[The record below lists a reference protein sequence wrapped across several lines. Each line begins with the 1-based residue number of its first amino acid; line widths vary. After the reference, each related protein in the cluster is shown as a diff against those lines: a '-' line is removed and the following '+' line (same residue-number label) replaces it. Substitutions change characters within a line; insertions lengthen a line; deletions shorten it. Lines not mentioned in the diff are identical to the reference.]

1 MHDGKPSLVKSSKVF
16 EHHSEESALKAFQSV
31 RIFDQLLMVDL
42 NGALKD
48 SKESSRKNRDI
59 IKECA
64 ANRKLMT
71 GGGLHTAEDV
81 KEVLEA
87 GVSKIVIGSNTNPDF
102 LAAIDKNR
110 LIIELS
116 INDKMEVLIDG
127 RKTNTGV
134 KAADKIRELV

>member
-16 EHHSEESALKAFQSV
+16 EHHSGEDVKKAFESV

-48 SKESSRKNRDI
+48 SAESSRKNRDI

-64 ANRKLMT
+64 GKRRLMM
-71 GGGLHTAEDV
+71 GGGLHSLDDV

-87 GVSKIVIGSNTNPDF
+87 GVTKIVVGSNTNPDF
-102 LAAIDKNR
+102 LKGIDKNK
-110 LIIELS
+110 LII
-116 INDKMEVLIDG
+116 
-127 RKTNTGV
+127 
-134 KAADKIRELV
+134 